1 MNYSIAVFL
10 INKNARAIRAIYE
23 ADVPNNK
30 AKRSLFKTFDPSIAV
45 DDLVIVPT
53 DTRHN
58 FTVVKV
64 VETDIDLDFD
74 TTENVQWIVGRVD
87 LANHAT
93 RLQQEQAAIAA
104 IKQAELKKKRD
115 ELSKALFADY
125 SENLKA
131 LPIAQGDTAI
141 TPAAE

>member
-1 MNYSIAVFL
+1 MNYSLAVFL
-10 INKNARAIRAIYE
+10 INKNARAVRAIYE
-23 ADVPNNK
+23 ADAPGNTV
-30 AKRSLFKTFDPSIAV
+30 KRSLFKTFDPSLAV

-53 DTRHN
+53 DTRHK
-58 FTVVKV
+58 FTVVKI

-74 TTENVQWIVGRVD
+74 TTENVQWIVGRLD

-131 LPIAQGDTAI
+131 LPIAQGDTTI